1 MTNAVPRARIVMVA
15 DNLGPGGTQ
24 RQLCLIATSLRSI
37 GFSIKVIIYQ
47 PNTFFAD
54 ELQKHEIP
62 IVYLKSRNLL
72 HLAFLLRQ
80 ELRLSMP
87 DVVIGFY
94 HRANL
99 LVVLSG
105 FSKRSFSVI
114 VSERSLDLPGAMH
127 GIRYRLKRAIRYR
140 LHRYADVIVSN
151 SYAQGEIVEQ
161 IMRRSTPRT
170 VVIVNGV
177 DTSHFQPDNRTDPTD
192 GRRLKLLVAARL
204 SPEKNA
210 LRLIEAVHVVKSL
223 KPAIGI
229 DVDWYGDVVAPRA
242 VQNRLLDYFREVKE
256 EIERSGIEDCFHI
269 HPAQKDVRELYLR
282 SDALCLPSLIEG
294 CSNVIA
300 EAMACG
306 IPVLASRVG
315 DNARLV
321 EDGRNGFLFDPLSVD
336 DIAKTIIRFA
346 ELPVSTRQALGREG
360 RNLAESL
367 LSVDTL
373 ATRYAELIA
382 KVTDDKRP
390 RTHDAVV

>member
-24 RQLCLIATSLRSI
+24 RQLCLIATALRSI
-37 GFSIKVIIYQ
+37 GFFIKVIIYQ

-87 DVVIGFY
+87 DVVIGFDR
-94 HRANL
+94 RANL
-99 LVVLSG
+99 LVELSG
-105 FSKRSFSVI
+105 FPKRSFSVI
-114 VSERSLDLPGAMH
+114 VSERSLDLPGSMH
-127 GIRYRLKRAIRYR
+127 GIRYRLKRAIHYL

-151 SYAQGEIVEQ
+151 SYAQGEIVER
-161 IMRRSTPRT
+161 IMRRSAPRT

-177 DTSHFQPDNRTDPTD
+177 DTNHFQPDNRTDPTG
-192 GRRLKLLVAARL
+192 GRGLKLLVAARL
-204 SPEKNA
+204 SPVKNA

-229 DVDWYGDVVAPRA
+229 DVDWYGDVVAPKA
-242 VQNRLLDYFREVKE
+242 VQNRLLAYVRKVKE
-256 EIERSGIEDCFHI
+256 HIERAGIDDCFHI

-315 DNARLV
+315 DNTRLV

-346 ELPVSTRQALGREG
+346 ELTVSARHAQGREG
-360 RNLAESL
+360 RHLAESL

-373 ATRYAELIA
+373 AARYTKLIA
-382 KVTDDKRP
+382 EVTDDKR
-390 RTHDAVV
+390 RTQDSAI